1 MTDLRKA
8 ASMALDAMLSE
19 YSTGGENKYS
29 PWDVIEALRQALAQE
44 QTKCPRCGEVNPA
57 EIHTC
62 SPQVAQPEQ
71 EKESTAQTVD
81 PRLLLGRSNN
91 FTKETENRLCDIE
104 RRLAAIETQPALAQP
119 EQEPIAW
126 KDKAYGNLHHQNFGN
141 SIPLYT
147 APLKQWVGLHLN
159 DMPEGCAVDKSFLR
173 GARWAEAKLKEKNT

>member
-8 ASMALDAMLSE
+8 AEMALEALEFAASE
-19 YSTGGENKYS
+19 IYNEHND
-29 PWDVIEALRQALAQE
+29 DVIADAIKALRQALAQK

-62 SPQVAQPEQ
+62 SPQVAQ
-71 EKESTAQTVD
+71 
-81 PRLLLGRSNN
+81 
-91 FTKETENRLCDIE
+91 
-104 RRLAAIETQPALAQP
+104 

-147 APLKQWVGLHLN
+147 APPKQLVGLHLN